1 MKRRHFLQ
9 AALALPWV
17 AGCWEGPGHSLE
29 GSLVGANYRLGHRLR
44 EAQKETYSGPRKTVK
59 ALIVGGGI
67 AGLSAA
73 WRLMHAGFED
83 FLMLELES
91 QLGGNSRA
99 AQYGASSA
107 PWAAHYLPVPTRES
121 TVVRRI
127 LAEMGLLRGISPEGV
142 PQYAEEDLCHAPEER
157 VFVLG
162 RWEEG
167 LFPRAGASEE
177 DIKQLQR
184 FEQHIQGLQQWR
196 DKKGRKAFAL
206 PLEFSSQEP
215 DMLALDRVSMYE
227 YLLQNGYN
235 SPRLHWFVEYGC
247 RDDYGTS
254 LKHTSAWAGL
264 HYFACRD
271 GGGFEPR
278 DTQFVWPE
286 GNHHLVQHLTARLGD
301 RSLTGRLA
309 LRLSH
314 QSRHWWVDVWNELE
328 GRLEGYA
335 AERVI
340 FSAPTF
346 LRPYLLGEAP
356 RSSFT
361 YSPWTI
367 CNLVLERLPE
377 SVVSAASPLCWDN
390 VLYDSEGLGYVVAN
404 HQTSSHLLGPSLWT
418 YYRPWA
424 GMEPVAARKQLLDTT
439 WEQVCQMVFQDLGRA
454 HPDLRPVC
462 RRLDVMQ
469 LGHAMI
475 RPIPGFIS
483 GTQRQEARLP
493 RSGLYFAHSD
503 LSGLSLFEE
512 ASFQGVRAAQE
523 LLTETTG
530 LREDFLVPEGS

>member
-9 AALALPWV
+9 GALALPWV
-17 AGCWEGPGHSLE
+17 AGCLKETGSSLE
-29 GSLVGANYRLGHRLR
+29 GSLVGANHRLGHRLR
-44 EAQKETYSGPRKTVK
+44 QSQQESYSGPRKTVK

-73 WRLMHAGFED
+73 WRLVHAGFED
-83 FLMLELES
+83 FLVLELES

-99 AQYGASSA
+99 ARYGDSTA

-121 TVVRRI
+121 AVVRRI
-127 LAEMGLLRGISPEGV
+127 LREMGLLQGTSQDGV
-142 PQYAEEDLCHAPEER
+142 PRYAEGELCHAPEER

-167 LFPRAGASEE
+167 LFPRAGASDE
-177 DIKQLQR
+177 DFRQLQR
-184 FEQHIQGLQQWR
+184 FDRQIQSLQQWR
-196 DKKGRKAFAL
+196 DKMGRKAFAL
-206 PLEFSSQEP
+206 PLEFSSREP
-215 DMLALDRVSMYE
+215 EMLALDRISMLD
-227 YLLQNGYN
+227 YLLQNGYT
-235 SPRLHWFVEYGC
+235 SPRLHWFIEYAC

-254 LKHTSAWAGL
+254 LRHTSAWAGL

-278 DTQFVWPE
+278 DSQFVWPE
-286 GNHHLVQHLTARLGD
+286 GNHRLVQHLAGRLES
-301 RSLTGRLA
+301 RTLTGRLA
-309 LRLSH
+309 LALTH
-314 QSRHWWVDVWNELE
+314 QSKHWWVDVWNDSE

-346 LRPYLLGEAP
+346 LRPYLLGEATRP
-356 RSSFT
+356 TFT
-361 YSPWTI
+361 YSPWTV

-377 SVVSAASPLCWDN
+377 SALSASTPLCWDN
-390 VLYDSEGLGYVVAN
+390 VLYDSAGLGYVVAN
-404 HQTSSHLLGPSLWT
+404 HQTASHLLGPSVWT

-424 GMEPVAARKQLLDTT
+424 ELEPGAARKQMLQAS
-439 WEQVCQMVFQDLGRA
+439 WAQVCQQVLQDLEKA
-454 HPDLRPVC
+454 HPDLRAVC
-462 RRLDVMQ
+462 RRMDVMQ

-475 RPIPGFIS
+475 RPLPGFIT
-483 GTQRQEARLP
+483 GAQRQLARHP
-493 RSGLYFAHSD
+493 REGLFFAHSD

-523 LLTETTG
+523 LLVETTG
-530 LREDFLVPEGS
+530 LKEDFLVPEGS